1 MSTSSKT
8 KKQTKDKGSNTT
20 SYTPKKEKLRGWDA
34 IKNEPVGPYIRK
46 LRKSAK
52 ASAGKRKA
60 DILKKEQAGYYKDK
74 PLRSQPIGVGMRQI
88 LNRAPKLDQMSVRDR
103 VKKSRAL
110 QKTKE
115 KATAIAS
122 QVKKNQKKKKKNYSG
137 KAR

>member
-1 MSTSSKT
+1 MSTHS
-8 KKQTKDKGSNTT
+8 
-20 SYTPKKEKLRGWDA
+20 KKEKKVADKNSTTKSYTNKSEKLTGWDA

-46 LRKSAK
+46 MRKSAK

-74 PLRSQPIGVGMRQI
+74 PLRDMPVGVGMRQI
-88 LNRAPKLDQMSVRDR
+88 MNRAPKLDQMSVKDR

-110 QKTKE
+110 QKTKQ

>member
-20 SYTPKKEKLRGWDA
+20 SYTPKKEKLTRWDA
-34 IKNEPVGPYIRK
+34 IKNETMGKINA
-46 LRKSAK
+46 AK
-52 ASAGKRKA
+52 ASARKRRT

-74 PLRSQPIGVGMRQI
+74 PLRSTPVGVGMRQI
-88 LNRAPKLDQMSVRDR
+88 MNRAPKLDQMTVRDR

-122 QVKKNQKKKKKNYSG
+122 RVKKNQKKKKKNTSG